1 MIHVVNKRTFKK
13 MADGISVFYI
23 GRPSALGNP
32 FPAQEYGRE
41 KCIELYEGW
50 INGMIEK
57 TDMNV
62 LIELDTLCRAAM
74 SRDIYLV
81 CWCAPLA
88 CHGDVIKKIITE
100 RCLEKEDHIG

>member
-13 MADGISVFYI
+13 QANEFSVFYI

-32 FPAQEYGRE
+32 FSVQEYGRE
-41 KCIELYEGW
+41 RCIQMYEGW
-50 INGMIEK
+50 IHGKIGQN
-57 TDMNV
+57 DMNV
-62 LIELDTLCRAAM
+62 LIELDKICRAAM

-88 CHGDVIKKIITE
+88 CHGDVIKKIVTE
-100 RCLEKEDHIG
+100 HCLEKEDHIG